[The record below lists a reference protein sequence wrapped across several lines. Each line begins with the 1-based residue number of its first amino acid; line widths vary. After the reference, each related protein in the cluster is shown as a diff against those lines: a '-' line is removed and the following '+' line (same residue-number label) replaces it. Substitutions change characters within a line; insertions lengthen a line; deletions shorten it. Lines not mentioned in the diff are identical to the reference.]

1 MELKHCPKCDRDLP
15 LNMFGKNKSKKDG
28 LQNYCKECRHKEY
41 VDTKEKYDEYRKE
54 YRKKDKDKKA
64 EYQKKYRQENKEK
77 ILETKRKYRK
87 KNRKIIAEKKRK
99 YHQKRTKT
107 DELYNFKNRIR
118 HLVWQSFKRR
128 KFEKKNLVVD
138 IIGCTEKELK
148 ERLYKT
154 FFDNYGYEYDG
165 KEDVHID
172 HIVPLAKADT
182 EEEVKRLCHYTN
194 LQLLK
199 AKDNLQ
205 KYCK

>member
-1 MELKHCPKCDRDLP
+1 M
-15 LNMFGKNKSKKDG
+15 
-28 LQNYCKECRHKEY
+28 
-41 VDTKEKYDEYRKE
+41 
-54 YRKKDKDKKA
+54 
-64 EYQKKYRQENKEK
+64 
-77 ILETKRKYRK
+77 
-87 KNRKIIAEKKRK
+87 
-99 YHQKRTKT
+99 
-107 DELYNFKNRIR
+107 
-118 HLVWQSFKRR
+118 
-128 KFEKKNLVVD
+128 VD

-148 ERLYKT
+148 EHLYKT
-154 FFDNYGYEYDG
+154 FFDNYGYDYDG